1 MSRIAN
7 NLKTAYYP
15 TTYKNLVGGTE
26 DYSNWL
32 LMEVQVTIVC
42 PNEEGG
48 EAIARSWLEHQRNEK
63 YFAVAILEGE
73 LESHK
78 LALGWVGILQI
89 NSSTKAEILS
99 QIKQLAKSCLPN
111 GGLHLS
117 AFHLAVNLT
126 VENWEFQSQLMLQ

>member
-7 NLKTAYYP
+7 NLKTGYYP
-15 TTYKNLVGGTE
+15 TTYENLVGGTE

-32 LMEVQVTIVC
+32 LMEVQVTIVR
-42 PNEEGG
+42 PNEEAD

-73 LESHK
+73 LESQK

-89 NSSTKAEILS
+89 TINSSTKAEILS
-99 QIKQLAKSCLPN
+99 
-111 GGLHLS
+111 
-117 AFHLAVNLT
+117 
-126 VENWEFQSQLMLQ
+126 